1 MGYEGDKNNP
11 RYSLFSDS
19 LLRHRVTIRVG
30 INFKPKNP
38 VEVLDFHKIQVRL
51 NISRICTPK
60 IRERV
65 LGEITLCLIKGG
77 GGWKICNS
85 PLDLQIWIVRG
96 GQEWDHHSIPD
107 RLLQQLS
114 CCSSLRIGYCNSY
127 RYNLYHSGWALCR
140 IGDKT
145 FLHTQ
150 PCRRGWAWTCQGW
163 AYRT

>member
-77 GGWKICNS
+77 GEGRYATA
-85 PLDLQIWIVRG
+85 PWIYKFGLFEEARNEITIAY
-96 GQEWDHHSIPD
+96 Q
-107 RLLQQLS
+107 
-114 CCSSLRIGYCNSY
+114 IGYCNNY
-127 RYNLYHSGWALCR
+127 LVVVA
-140 IGDKT
+140 
-145 FLHTQ
+145 
-150 PCRRGWAWTCQGW
+150 
-163 AYRT
+163 